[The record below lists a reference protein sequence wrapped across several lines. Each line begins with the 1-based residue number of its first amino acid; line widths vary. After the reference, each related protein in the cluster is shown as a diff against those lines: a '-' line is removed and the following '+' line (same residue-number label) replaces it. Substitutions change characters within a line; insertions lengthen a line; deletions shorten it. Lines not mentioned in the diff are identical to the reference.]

1 MELGQTRRMNPPIQ
15 APESL
20 PSAPPDTL
28 GLCPQRTGH
37 LLAVVQDEIE
47 RRRVPGAVVLVAR
60 HGRLAVFEAL
70 GVQDPATGVAM
81 ARDSIF
87 RLYSMT
93 KPIISVAVMMLL
105 EQGRF
110 LLADPVAKYLPEF
123 ADQQVA
129 VERDGVVSLQPVAR
143 AATIHDLLRHTA
155 GLTYEFSGDSA
166 VQRLYRERG
175 LHQRVTGQDNL
186 RAAQVLA
193 QVPLMFQPGSV
204 GDYSRATDVLGRLI
218 EVWSGHS
225 LGAFLQR
232 HILGPL
238 GMHDTA
244 FHVPP
249 SHHGR
254 IAQPFER
261 DPDGGVLPAMFDVRE
276 PPTMESGGG
285 GLVGTA
291 HDYARFLQ
299 MLLNKGRLG
308 DLRLLGPHTVDYM
321 TTDHLGRIPANASLL
336 EPGEG
341 FGLGFAVRTAPGVV
355 PVPGSVGTYY
365 WSGMGG
371 TSFFVDPAADMFAVM
386 LVQGINQR
394 AYYRQ
399 QFRSLVYAS
408 LVD

>member
-1 MELGQTRRMNPPIQ
+1 MTI
-15 APESL
+15 SL
-20 PSAPPDTL
+20 PTASPEAL
-28 GLCPQRTGH
+28 GLSPQRTGH
-37 LLAVVQDEIE
+37 LLATVQGQID
-47 RRRVPGAVVLVAR
+47 RQHLPGAVVLLSR
-60 HGRLAVFEAL
+60 HGKLGLFEAL
-70 GVQDPATGVAM
+70 GVQDPATRVPM
-81 ARDSIF
+81 AKDSIF

-93 KPIISVAVMMLL
+93 KPIVSVAVMMLM

-110 LLADPVAKYLPEF
+110 LLSDPVAKYLPEF

-129 VERDGVVSLQPVAR
+129 VERNGIVTLQPAGR
-143 AATIHDLLRHTA
+143 PATIHDLLRHTA
-155 GLTYEFSGDSA
+155 GLTYEFSGESA
-166 VQRLYRERG
+166 VQRMSRERHVN
-175 LHQRVTGQDNL
+175 LRVPGQDNAGAT
-186 RAAQVLA
+186 RVLA
-193 QVPLMFQPGSV
+193 QIPLMFQPGSV

-249 SHHGR
+249 AQHGR
-254 IAQPFER
+254 IAQQFAK
-261 DPDGGVLPAMFDVRE
+261 DPDGGPLTEMFDVRE
-276 PPTMESGGG
+276 PPQFESGGG

-291 HDYARFLQ
+291 ADYAHFLQ
-299 MLLNKGRLG
+299 MLLNKGQLG
-308 DLRLLGPHTVDYM
+308 DVRLLGPRTVDYM
-321 TTDHLGRIPANASLL
+321 TCDHLGDIPANDSLL

-341 FGLGFAVRTAPGVV
+341 FGLGFAVRTALGVA

-371 TSFFVDPAADMFAVM
+371 TSFFVDPAEDMFAVM
-386 LVQGINQR
+386 LIQGINQR
-394 AYYRQ
+394 SYYRQ
-399 QFRSLVYAS
+399 LFRNLVYAT

>member
-1 MELGQTRRMNPPIQ
+1 MTISLPTASPEELGL
-15 APESL
+15 S
-20 PSAPPDTL
+20 
-28 GLCPQRTGH
+28 PQRTGH
-37 LLAVVQDEIE
+37 LLATVQGQID
-47 RRRVPGAVVLVAR
+47 RQHLPGAVVLLSR
-60 HGRLAVFEAL
+60 HGKLGLFEAL
-70 GVQDPATGVAM
+70 GVQDPATRVPM
-81 ARDSIF
+81 AKDSIF

-93 KPIISVAVMMLL
+93 KPIVSVAVMMLM

-110 LLADPVAKYLPEF
+110 LLSDPVAKYLPEF

-129 VERDGVVSLQPVAR
+129 VERNGVVTLQPAGR
-143 AATIHDLLRHTA
+143 PATIHDLLRHTA
-155 GLTYEFSGDSA
+155 GLTYEFSGESA
-166 VQRLYRERG
+166 VQRIYRERHVN
-175 LHQRVTGQDNL
+175 LRVPGQDNAGAT
-186 RAAQVLA
+186 RVLA
-193 QVPLMFQPGSV
+193 QIPLMFQPGSV

-249 SHHGR
+249 AQHGR
-254 IAQPFER
+254 IAQQFAK
-261 DPDGGVLPAMFDVRE
+261 DPDGGPLTEMFDVRE
-276 PPTMESGGG
+276 PPQFESGGG

-291 HDYARFLQ
+291 ADYAHFLQ
-299 MLLNKGRLG
+299 MLLNKGQLG
-308 DLRLLGPHTVDYM
+308 DVRLLGPRTVDYM
-321 TTDHLGRIPANASLL
+321 TCDHLGDIPANDSLL

-341 FGLGFAVRTAPGVV
+341 FGLGFAVRTALGVA

-371 TSFFVDPAADMFAVM
+371 TSFFVDPAEDMFAVM
-386 LVQGINQR
+386 LIQGINQR
-394 AYYRQ
+394 SYYRQ
-399 QFRSLVYAS
+399 LFRNLVYAT